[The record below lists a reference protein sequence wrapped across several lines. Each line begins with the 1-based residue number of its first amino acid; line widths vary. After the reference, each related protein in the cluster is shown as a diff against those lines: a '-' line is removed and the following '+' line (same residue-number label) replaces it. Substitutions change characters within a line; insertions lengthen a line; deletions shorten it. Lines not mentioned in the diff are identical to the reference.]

1 MSLAHGARSTAS
13 HECALV
19 CSARR
24 SVSPA
29 RRLTAAETGGYTAA
43 KIYRG
48 CAILTIG
55 MPGGRLLLLA
65 GAVVAL
71 AATTGAA
78 WLHEVRSRSMVQP
91 AAQLAATRAEN
102 PQPPALTADEERFAT
117 ALWAVHR
124 EATRSAVAMSFAGI
138 AYQTGDRDARAL
150 ARKIEPLAKF
160 FHDAEMQVRTMS
172 APPSLSRTHGQYVD
186 AMALYANAA
195 AEMLKFTEDGNS
207 QRLGDAHRMDVR
219 ASEDMLRVG
228 EVLWPGQYKPH

>member
-1 MSLAHGARSTAS
+1 MTIRRKVIALWRTARGQRQAM
-13 HECALV
+13 
-19 CSARR
+19 SARR
-24 SVSPA
+24 SVLPP
-29 RRLTAAETGGYTAA
+29 RRLTAAETEGYSAA
-43 KIYRG
+43 TINGG
-48 CAILTIG
+48 CAIQTIG
-55 MPGGRLLLLA
+55 MPGGRSLLLA
-65 GAVVAL
+65 AVVVAL

-78 WLHEVRSRSMVQP
+78 WLHEARPRS
-91 AAQLAATRAEN
+91 AAQTDSTRAEK

-124 EATRSAVAMSFAGI
+124 EATRLAVAMSFAGI
-138 AYQTGDRDARAL
+138 VYQTEDRDARAL

-172 APPSLSRTHGQYVD
+172 TPPSLSTAHGQYVD

-195 AEMLKFTEDGNS
+195 AEMLKFTEDGDQ
-207 QRLGDAHRMDVR
+207 QRLGNAHRMDVT

>member
-1 MSLAHGARSTAS
+1 M
-13 HECALV
+13 
-19 CSARR
+19 SARR
-24 SVSPA
+24 SVSPL
-29 RRLTAAETGGYTAA
+29 RRLTAAETEGYTAA
-43 KIYRG
+43 TIHGG
-48 CAILTIG
+48 CAIQTIG
-55 MPGGRLLLLA
+55 MPGGRSLLLA
-65 GAVVAL
+65 GVVVAL

-78 WLHEVRSRSMVQP
+78 WLHEVRPRSVVQP
-91 AAQLAATRAEN
+91 AAQTVSTRAEK

-138 AYQTGDRDARAL
+138 TYQTEDRDARAL

-172 APPSLSRTHGQYVD
+172 TPPSLSRTHGQYVD

-195 AEMLKFTEDGNS
+195 AEMLKFTEDGDS
-207 QRLGDAHRMDVR
+207 QRLDDAHRMDVR